1 MHPAQARQSGET
13 GGVALRTPTH
23 AALRIGGRRMTRTT
37 TSTTRARKTKR
48 TRRKGR
54 EKDEEDEEDEA
65 LGPPAR
71 DHVPRRRG

>member
-23 AALRIGGRRMTRTT
+23 AALRIGGRRM
-37 TSTTRARKTKR
+37 
-48 TRRKGR
+48 KGR